1 MTHNRIL
8 SSRRHATLIL
18 QTPPQPLPRRDVHM
32 PSLHQVIPTSKQ
44 NHEPKQQTP
53 PVHAVG
59 RYRNRT
65 GEQREDQNGQQ
76 PAERSNID
84 RGSGFSERPFAVG
97 ERFASQAFE
106 QETADGDA
114 VGGEQG
120 GEIEREDG
128 VEGGGRADVDE
139 GEQDADDEGDDDGV
153 EGDCGFGVDLVGV
166 LLALSLLT
174 HARRVSILT

>member
-1 MTHNRIL
+1 
-8 SSRRHATLIL
+8 
-18 QTPPQPLPRRDVHM
+18 
-32 PSLHQVIPTSKQ
+32 
-44 NHEPKQQTP
+44 
-53 PVHAVG
+53 
-59 RYRNRT
+59 
-65 GEQREDQNGQQ
+65 
-76 PAERSNID
+76 
-84 RGSGFSERPFAVG
+84 VG

-174 HARRVSILT
+174 HARRVSILTWLTVAEKGTPLSLANAQVWRLAVATHAITLPVMGKMTSIVMAIVAALLPVVL